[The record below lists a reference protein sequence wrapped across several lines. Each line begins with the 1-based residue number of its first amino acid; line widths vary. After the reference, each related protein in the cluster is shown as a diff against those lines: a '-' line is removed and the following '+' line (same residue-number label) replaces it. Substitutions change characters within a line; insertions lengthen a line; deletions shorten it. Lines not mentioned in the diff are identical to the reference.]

1 MMMRIPTNRQL
12 TYLATLA
19 QTGSFRKAA
28 EQLGLSQPA
37 LTQQIQSLEQTIGA
51 LLIDR
56 RHGSVLL
63 TPSGHAFV
71 EDARK
76 VLEQIT
82 ASAHRARAIST
93 GMAGSLRIGMTD
105 DYFYSP
111 LAGQIIAFIEQHPE
125 LEIETKSDLSNVLV
139 RQLSEQALDIV
150 FVNRPLM
157 ASLGPFR
164 AIDLPPS
171 RIMLVVKS
179 NHALAARKTVTTS
192 HLGGLKLI
200 LPPQNG
206 SVPFFLQCQRLIEEL
221 EVMPEIVHRT
231 SSSILALEMVRGG
244 FEAALLSEYSCD
256 ASSFG
261 LAAIPINH
269 PDAALRHVLL
279 MPRDSN
285 SSVANLLI
293 VALTSSANA

>member
-1 MMMRIPTNRQL
+1 MRIPTNRQL
-12 TYLATLA
+12 TYLSTLA

-28 EQLGLSQPA
+28 EQLGSSQPA

-76 VLEQIT
+76 VLEQIA
-82 ASAHRARAIST
+82 ASAHRARAISA

-139 RQLSEQALDIV
+139 RQLSEHALDIA

-171 RIMLVVKS
+171 RIMLVVKA
-179 NHALAARKTVTTS
+179 NHALAALKTVS
-192 HLGGLKLI
+192 PNHLAGLKLI
-200 LPPQNG
+200 LPPQEA

-221 EVMPEIVHRT
+221 EVMPEIARRT
-231 SSSILALEMVRGG
+231 SSSILALEMVRRD
-244 FEAALLSEYSCD
+244 FEAALLSAYSCD
-256 ASSFG
+256 ASNSG
-261 LAAIPINH
+261 LVAIPIDH
-269 PDAALRHVLL
+269 PDAILRHVLL

-293 VALTSSANA
+293 SALNL